1 MKTTTC
7 IKPYFLVLAFLAA
20 PVISFAETN
29 GLDAVWH
36 FDEGSGHATTKAVS
50 GKQDP
55 FVVYLKFDQGGVTD
69 LRLSLIHI

>member
-55 FVVYLKFDQGGVTD
+55 FVVYLK
-69 LRLSLIHI
+69 